1 MSTAALTALFARD
14 LSLHRSYRLALG
26 YDAFWGVMEVVLY
39 YFISRVVGGIPAGD
53 LGTAP
58 SYFAFALAGILM
70 SLIVGSATA
79 EIASRVREEELAG
92 TLEAL
97 VAQPVRAS
105 ELAAGWAAFPLLWAF
120 ARLALYLALAVAF
133 LDLGASDVSW
143 LGVLLMVVAA
153 ALAFFP
159 LGVLAAAATVVF
171 KRGGAIVGVAIFAM
185 TLLGGALFP
194 ISVLPGWLEAIGK
207 VMPTRFAF
215 DGMRAA
221 LFGGGWGLDA
231 LVLTAIGV
239 VAVPLSLWLFARAL
253 ERAKRDGSL
262 AQY

>member
-1 MSTAALTALFARD
+1 VRTAAVAALFGRD
-14 LSLHRSYRLALG
+14 LSMQRSYRFSLA
-26 YDAFWGVMEVVLY
+26 YDLFWGLMEVVLY
-39 YFISRVVGGIPAGD
+39 YFVSRVVGGIPAED
-53 LGTAP
+53 LGRAP
-58 SYFAFALAGILM
+58 TYFAFALAGILM
-70 SLIVGSATA
+70 ALIVGSATG
-79 EIASRVREEELAG
+79 EISSRVREEELAG

-97 VAQPVRAS
+97 VAQPVRAW
-105 ELAAGWAAFPLLWAF
+105 ELATGWAAFPLLWAF
-120 ARLALYLALAVAF
+120 ARLALYLALAVAM
-133 LDLGASDVSW
+133 LDLDASEVSW
-143 LGVLLMVVAA
+143 AGVLLMLAAA

-194 ISVLPGWLEAIGK
+194 VSVLPGWLEAIGK

-221 LFGGGWGLDA
+221 LFGGGWGGDA

-239 VAVPLSLWLFARAL
+239 VAVPLSVWLFALAL
-253 ERAKRDGSL
+253 ERAKQDGSL